1 VALKFLSQEWAEA
14 VKAALNADDAFKK
27 AATGKQAAL
36 QQVIS
41 TDNGDTRY
49 WIRIDDGTIDMGVG
63 DLDAPDA
70 TITQNFDTAV
80 GLAKNHVSAV
90 TAFMTGKIKIDG
102 NMGLLLGLQGAFA
115 QLPMVMAS
123 LDVDYS
129 PPA

>member
-1 VALKFLSQEWAEA
+1 VALKFLSQEWADA
-14 VKAALNADDAFKK
+14 VKAALNADEAFKK
-27 AATGKQAAL
+27 AAAGKQAAL
-36 QQVIS
+36 LQVIS
-41 TDNGDTRY
+41 MSDGDTRY

-63 DLDAPDA
+63 DLDAADA

-80 GLAKNHVSAV
+80 GLAKNQISAV

-115 QLPMVMAS
+115 QLPTVMAS

>member
-1 VALKFLSQEWAEA
+1 MTLKFLSPEWAEA
-14 VKAALNADDAFKK
+14 VKAALNVDDAFKK
-27 AATGKQAAL
+27 AAAGKQAAL

-41 TDNGDTRY
+41 TGDGDTRY
-49 WIRIDDGTIDMGVG
+49 WIRIADGTIDMGMG
-63 DLDAPDA
+63 DLEAPDA

-80 GLAKNHVSAV
+80 GLAKNQVSAV